1 MGTIG
6 NDEVPSQLAL
16 PDTFLNAVVFR
27 VDDMR
32 QRNLEDFVDFAV
44 PRNGFELVRNDAD
57 YGRHPEPRNRDVVRD
72 RADDVDA
79 TSLEADLLPGFPQG
93 SFNRAGVEI
102 LDFPPPET
110 KSGQD
115 GVSSLHGVW

>member
-1 MGTIG
+1 MTCASGT
-6 NDEVPSQLAL
+6 SK
-16 PDTFLNAVVFR
+16 TSS
-27 VDDMR
+27 
-32 QRNLEDFVDFAV
+32 DFAV

-102 LDFPPPET
+102 LDFPPRKRNLARMVFHRFMASGENDRRVCRPEYDRNQN
-110 KSGQD
+110 GGLAQQR
-115 GVSSLHGVW
+115 G